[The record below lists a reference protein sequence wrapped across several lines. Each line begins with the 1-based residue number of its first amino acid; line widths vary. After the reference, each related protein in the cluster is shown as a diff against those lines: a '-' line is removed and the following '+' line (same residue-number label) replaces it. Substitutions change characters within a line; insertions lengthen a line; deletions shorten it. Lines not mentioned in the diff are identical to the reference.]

1 MSPLLTS
8 PGEPEVLVGRA
19 ANVPWPYTRST
30 SSAATIDKK
39 SRGTSAESVRVGLRV
54 QAVWKPKDERGWEG
68 MSTRGWGSVA
78 GSIDSFAATGEP
90 DVPRERFL
98 EHVL

>member
-1 MSPLLTS
+1 
-8 PGEPEVLVGRA
+8 
-19 ANVPWPYTRST
+19 
-30 SSAATIDKK
+30 
-39 SRGTSAESVRVGLRV
+39 VGLQV
-54 QAVWKPKDERGWEG
+54 KAVWKPTDERGWEG

-78 GSIDSFAATGEP
+78 GSIDSFEATGEP